1 LVQCQSKALILNS
14 TKNKNQMRR
23 SLPLLIV
30 LGLVVLL
37 LFWGCGSYNGLV
49 QQDESVK
56 KVWNNVQSQYQR
68 RADLIPNLV
77 NTVKGEANFERGTLN
92 DVINARARATSMNV
106 SPENLT
112 PENIE
117 KFQQAQ
123 GQLSGALSRL
133 LVTVE
138 RYPNLRANDAFRNL
152 QTQLE
157 GTENRITVARN
168 DFNEAVQ
175 TYNTKVRT
183 FPTNIFAGIMGFNQ
197 RQGFTADPGS
207 QNAPNVDFGTGT
219 QPSVNFDS
227 TNR

>member
-1 LVQCQSKALILNS
+1 
-14 TKNKNQMRR
+14 MRR

-30 LGLVVLL
+30 LGLVVIL

-49 QQDESVK
+49 SEDETVK
-56 KVWNNVQSQYQR
+56 NAWNKVQSDYQR

-92 DVINARARATSMNV
+92 DVINARAKATQMQI

-123 GQLSGALSRL
+123 SQLSGSLSRL

-138 RYPNLRANDAFRNL
+138 QYPNLRANDAFRNL

-157 GTENRITVARN
+157 GTENRIKVSRN
-168 DFNEAVQ
+168 DFNDAVQ
-175 TYNTKVRT
+175 RYNTKVRR
-183 FPTNIFAGIMGFNQ
+183 FPTAIFAGVFGFHP
-197 RQGFTADPGS
+197 RVGFQADPGS
-207 QNAPNVDFGTGT
+207 QNAPNVNFDDQKT
-219 QPSVNFDS
+219 QPSVNFTDS
-227 TNR
+227 TTR

>member
-1 LVQCQSKALILNS
+1 
-14 TKNKNQMRR
+14 M
-23 SLPLLIV
+23 PLLII

-49 QQDESVK
+49 SEDETVK
-56 KVWNNVQSQYQR
+56 NAWNKVQSDYQR

-92 DVINARARATSMNV
+92 DVINARARATSTQIN
-106 SPENLT
+106 PENLT

-123 GQLSGALSRL
+123 SQLSGSLSRL

-138 RYPNLRANDAFRNL
+138 QYPNLRANDAFRNL

-157 GTENRITVARN
+157 GTENRIKVSRN
-168 DFNEAVQ
+168 DFNDAVQ
-175 TYNTKVRT
+175 RYNTKVRT
-183 FPTNIFAGIMGFNQ
+183 FPTNIFAGIMGFSP
-197 RQGFTADPGS
+197 RAGFQADAGT
-207 QNAPNVDFGTGT
+207 QNAPNVNFDDQKPA
-219 QPSVNFDS
+219 QPSVNFQDS
-227 TNR
+227 TTR